1 MPTPTPANPT
11 PMNPTPMNPLDSLR
25 THTTERVYRITV
37 EDVFSGRRFVE
48 IIPAETAAAALRK
61 ILHNGIDI

>member
-1 MPTPTPANPT
+1 MPLPPQSPPIKTN
-11 PMNPTPMNPLDSLR
+11 LDALR

-48 IIPAETAAAALRK
+48 IIPAETASAALRK
-61 ILHNGIDI
+61 LLHNGIDL